1 MKALVL
7 EKQGEPFVLKDVPDP
22 KAGPAEAVARV
33 LACGAGLTIQ
43 HYKIGRTHIETP
55 RIIGHEIAAEIVEIG
70 PGVTNV
76 KVGDAVTAYYYL
88 NCGHC
93 PNCLANL
100 EPHCENL
107 AGNVGKDCDGG
118 YAEFIKLPAH
128 NFLPLPDGL
137 DYQNHPAEVSVICD
151 AIATPLKVNKR
162 TRTAPG
168 ETVAVFGAGGGLGL
182 HQVMLSAWAGAR
194 VIAVDTVAEKFEAC
208 REAGASECVD
218 AGAGDVI
225 EALMEFTGGKGVD
238 VAIDYV
244 SATATLSQAFASL
257 GVRGH
262 MVTLGGSGETFE
274 ADAMQLLVKELDVL
288 GSRYVTKFEVHQA
301 LELVA
306 RGEVW
311 PLVSEIRAMEEAET
325 VHALVEQGGITGR
338 AAILIG

>member
-33 LACGAGLTIQ
+33 LACGGGLTIQ

-168 ETVAVFGAGGGLGL
+168 ETVAVFGAGGGIG
-182 HQVMLSAWAGAR
+182 
-194 VIAVDTVAEKFEAC
+194 
-208 REAGASECVD
+208 
-218 AGAGDVI
+218 GAG
-225 EALMEFTGGKGVD
+225 E
-238 VAIDYV
+238 
-244 SATATLSQAFASL
+244 
-257 GVRGH
+257 
-262 MVTLGGSGETFE
+262 
-274 ADAMQLLVKELDVL
+274 
-288 GSRYVTKFEVHQA
+288 
-301 LELVA
+301 
-306 RGEVW
+306 
-311 PLVSEIRAMEEAET
+311 PLPCQRAGRS
-325 VHALVEQGGITGR
+325 VVPNLRGR
-338 AAILIG
+338 A

>member
-1 MKALVL
+1 MNRHFLLSLPVLIGLALGAVTLAGCSTNPATGKQSFTGFMSPAEERSIGAKEHPKLVKAFG
-7 EKQGEPFVLKDVPDP
+7 GEYRDPVLK
-22 KAGPAEAVARV
+22 R
-33 LACGAGLTIQ
+33 
-43 HYKIGRTHIETP
+43 
-55 RIIGHEIAAEIVEIG
+55 
-70 PGVTNV
+70 
-76 KVGDAVTAYYYL
+76 YL
-88 NCGHC
+88 
-93 PNCLANL
+93 
-100 EPHCENL
+100 
-107 AGNVGKDCDGG
+107 D
-118 YAEFIKLPAH
+118 
-128 NFLPLPDGL
+128 
-137 DYQNHPAEVSVICD
+137 
-151 AIATPLKVNKR
+151 
-162 TRTAPG
+162 
-168 ETVAVFGAGGGLGL
+168 GLGL

-257 GVRGH
+257 GVRGR
-262 MVTLGGSGETFE
+262 MVTLGGAGETFE

-288 GSRYVTKFEVHQA
+288 GSRDVTKFEVHQA

-325 VHALVEQGGITGR
+325 IHALVEQGGITGR

>member
-1 MKALVL
+1 MFKRRLKTQNGFLLAAPAVL
-7 EKQGEPFVLKDVPDP
+7 DLIFLLQIFFL
-22 KAGPAEAVARV
+22 
-33 LACGAGLTIQ
+33 
-43 HYKIGRTHIETP
+43 IGD
-55 RIIGHEIAAEIVEIG
+55 
-70 PGVTNV
+70 
-76 KVGDAVTAYYYL
+76 KVVVQEGITVSF
-88 NCGHC
+88 
-93 PNCLANL
+93 PNTQ
-100 EPHCENL
+100 E
-107 AGNVGKDCDGG
+107 
-118 YAEFIKLPAH
+118 
-128 NFLPLPDGL
+128 
-137 DYQNHPAEVSVICD
+137 QEV
-151 AIATPLKVNKR
+151 
-162 TRTAPG
+162 
-168 ETVAVFGAGGGLGL
+168 ETVADKID
-182 HQVMLSAWAGAR
+182 AGAR

-257 GVRGH
+257 GVRGR

-325 VHALVEQGGITGR
+325 IHALVEQGGITGR

>member
-7 EKQGEPFVLKDVPDP
+7 ENQGEPFVLKDVPDP
-22 KAGPAEAVARV
+22 KAGPAEAVAKV

-43 HYKIGRTHIETP
+43 HYKIGRSHIETP
-55 RIIGHEIAAEIVEIG
+55 RIIGHEITAEIVEIG
-70 PGVTNV
+70 PGVSNV

-88 NCGHC
+88 NRGYC
-93 PNCLANL
+93 PNCMANL

-107 AGNVGKDCDGG
+107 KGNVGKDCDGG

-128 NFLPLPDGL
+128 NFMVLPEGL
-137 DYQNHPAEVSVICD
+137 DYKNHPAEVGVICD

-168 ETVAVFGAGGGLGL
+168 ETVAVFGGGGGLGL
-182 HQVMLSAWAGAR
+182 HQLMLSAWAGAR
-194 VIAVDTVAEKFEAC
+194 VIAVDTVSEKFDAC
-208 REAGASECVD
+208 LEAGASECVD
-218 AGAGDVI
+218 AGDGNVV
-225 EALMEFTGGKGVD
+225 EALMNLTDGKGVD

-244 SATATLSQAFASL
+244 SATVTLEQAFNAL
-257 GVRGH
+257 AVRGR
-262 MVTLGGSGETFE
+262 MVTLGGSGQRFE
-274 ADAMQLLVKELDVL
+274 ADAMAMLVKELDVL

-311 PLVSEIRAMEEAET
+311 PLVSEIRGMKEAET
-325 VHALVEQGGITGR
+325 IHALVEQGGVTGR